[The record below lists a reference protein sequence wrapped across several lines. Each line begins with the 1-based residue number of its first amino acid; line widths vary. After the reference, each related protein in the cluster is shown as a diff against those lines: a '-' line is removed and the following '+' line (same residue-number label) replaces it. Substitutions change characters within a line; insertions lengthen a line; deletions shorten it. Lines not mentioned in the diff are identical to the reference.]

1 MTARTMFSRLRDLL
15 VHVGIVPEP
24 VIYRRTLD
32 SRRWTD
38 APCKPREPIG
48 AMVPGNND
56 TEVIYRLL
64 LESGTAETFRHA

>member
-1 MTARTMFSRLRDLL
+1 MTARALLTRMRDLL
-15 VHVGIVPEP
+15 VHVGLAPAPPTYV
-24 VIYRRTLD
+24 RTLA

-38 APCKPREPIG
+38 QPREPIG
-48 AMVPGNND
+48 AMVPGNGD